1 MIRLPSWML
10 VVLAMALLIGLTAP
24 VLADEAQ
31 GKIKSVS
38 ADKNQFVLTDTKG
51 KDWTFDLDA
60 KATVRVNDRAGKFN
74 DLKAGD
80 EVTITYNQK
89 GDKLIA
95 REVRAKRTK

>member
-10 VVLAMALLIGLTAP
+10 VVLAVALLMGLTVP
-24 VLADEAQ
+24 VLADETQ

-38 ADKNQFVLTDTKG
+38 ADKNQFVLTDSKG

-60 KATVRVNDRAGKFN
+60 KAAVRVSDRAGKLT

-95 REVRAKRTK
+95 TEVRAKRTK